1 MEFIGGLG
9 GVGKLL
15 LKLSGWIIG
24 GYASFHSALMTIS
37 ALYKVK
43 KYGRCH
49 LPRLDNSGQFL
60 HEFDIPLSTRIQL
73 YFLDTP
79 LKHLLVCFK
88 TERNSFFQDIIAKG
102 KINTKNDFDIKQM
115 IL

>member
-24 GYASFHSALMTIS
+24 GYVSFHSALMTIS

-43 KYGRCH
+43 KYGRCP
-49 LPRLDNSGQFL
+49 LPQLDNRGQFL
-60 HEFDIPLSTRIQL
+60 HDFDIPLSTRIQL

-79 LKHLLVCFK
+79 LKHLLFCFK
-88 TERNSFFQDIIAKG
+88 TERNSFFQDIISKG
-102 KINTKNDFDIKQM
+102 KMNTKNDFDIKQM